1 MALPLVRAD
10 VTVSQES
17 QAKIARQA
25 GMRVS
30 MANIDLKSRI
40 EDRINRGLL
49 GQWYPVAKTVQVKSG
64 RPFGV
69 TALGRRLVL
78 WRGAD
83 GRVNCLEDFCPHR
96 GAPLSRG
103 EVNDGNLACRYHGV
117 TLDGTGRI
125 LRVPAMPECAL
136 EGRQAAAA
144 FATTEGSDAIFVYFP
159 KANEAAPALQWAEE
173 LTSSEWAHFLCT
185 SRWDCNY
192 RYALDNLA
200 DPMHG
205 CYLHADSFTLA
216 YGAKQDTMKVEPTKT
231 GFIVSRVQ
239 QQGENFDWAE
249 MILTDSTMYCRL
261 DIPYP
266 KVAGPGG
273 PMRIVGFVTP
283 IDEGSC
289 CVYFWRCRKVTGL
302 ARQAWAFLYRST
314 LEKRHWAVLEQ
325 DREMLVAMPGDA
337 RKREMLYQHDI
348 GVARVRQ
355 HLARASRSQIE
366 AEDAA
371 GAKAAS

>member
-1 MALPLVRAD
+1 
-10 VTVSQES
+10 
-17 QAKIARQA
+17 
-25 GMRVS
+25 
-30 MANIDLKSRI
+30 MANVDLKSRI

-49 GQWYPVAKTVQVKSG
+49 GQWYPVAKSVQVKAG
-64 RPFGV
+64 RPHGV
-69 TALGRRLVL
+69 RALGRRLVL

-103 EVNDGNLACRYHGV
+103 EVNDGNLSCRYHGV

-136 EGRQAAAA
+136 EGRHAATA
-144 FATTEGSDAIFVYFP
+144 FVTAEGSDAIFVYFP
-159 KANEAAPALQWAEE
+159 KADETAKPLELPEE
-173 LTSSEWAHFLCT
+173 LTSAEWANFLCT
-185 SRWDCNY
+185 ARWDCNY

-216 YGAKQDTMKVEPTKT
+216 FGAKQDTMKVEPTKA

-239 QQGENFDWAE
+239 QQGENFDWTE
-249 MILTDSTMYCRL
+249 MVLADTATYCRL

-266 KVAGPGG
+266 KAAGPGG
-273 PMRIVGFVTP
+273 PMRIIGFVTP
-283 IDEGSC
+283 IDETSC
-289 CVYFWRCRKVTGL
+289 YVYFWRTRKVTGL
-302 ARQAWAFLYRST
+302 AREAWSFLYRST
-314 LEKRHWAVLEQ
+314 LEPRHWNVLEQ
-325 DREMLVAMPGDA
+325 DREMLIAMPDDA

-348 GVARVRQ
+348 GLARVRQ
-355 HLARASRSQIE
+355 HLARTARAQVE

-371 GAKAAS
+371 RAKAAG